1 MNLVDQIEEIY
12 KQAQEKFQSLT
23 KETELDPAKNEFIGK
38 KGSLTSILKQL
49 ASLSP
54 DEKKMIG
61 KKANEVQQ
69 AIENLVIQ
77 TRQKLQ
83 DKEIQTQIQTEIFDA
98 LRPTPSRTQGGLHPI
113 TKIQMEI
120 EDIFVSMGFH
130 VMDGPEIETDYHN
143 FEALNFSDDHPARE
157 MQDTFYTDD
166 GNLLRTHTSPI
177 QVRALKVLRPP
188 FKMIA
193 PGRVFRY
200 EEVDASH
207 ENTFNQVEGM
217 VVGKDISIANML
229 YVMQQLLKKVFDKE
243 VTVRLRPGY
252 FPFVEPGFELDIQC
266 LVCRGKG
273 CSVCK
278 HSGWLE
284 LLPCG
289 LIHPNVL
296 KYGGLNPQEWTG
308 FAFGLGL
315 DRLVM
320 MRYGI
325 HDIRYF
331 NSSNLRFLQQFHQI

>member
-1 MNLVDQIEEIY
+1 MELIQDL
-12 KQAQEKFQSLT
+12 EKILSEAGSLIPSAKT
-23 KETELDPAKNEFIGK
+23 EAELDNTKNTFIGK
-38 KGSLTSILKQL
+38 KGSLSAIMKKLG
-49 ASLSP
+49 SLTVE
-54 DEKKMIG
+54 EKKLVG
-61 KKANEVQQ
+61 QKSNEVSA
-69 AIENLVIQ
+69 AIEKLVQETRRKIQ
-77 TRQKLQ
+77 RV
-83 DKEIQTQIQTEIFDA
+83 EIEKQIATESFDVF
-98 LRPTPSRTQGGLHPI
+98 RPLSKRKKGTLHPI
-113 TKIQMEI
+113 TRIQMEV
-120 EDIFVSMGFH
+120 EDIFVSMGFQ

-143 FEALNFSDDHPARE
+143 FEALNFSDDHPARD

-177 QVRALKVLRPP
+177 QVRALKVLTPP
-188 FKMIA
+188 FKIIA

-217 VVGKDISIANML
+217 VVGKDISIAQLIYTME
-229 YVMQQLLKKVFDKE
+229 QLLTQIFGKRMI
-243 VTVRLRPGY
+243 VRLRPGY
-252 FPFVEPGFELDIQC
+252 FPFVEPGFELDFQC
-266 LVCRGKG
+266 LVCGGKG

-278 HSGWLE
+278 HSGWVE

-296 KYGGLNPQEWTG
+296 KFGGLDPKIWTG

-325 HDIRYF
+325 SDIRYF
-331 NSSNLRFLQQFHQI
+331 NSSNLRFLNQFQ